1 MLTFASML
9 KGQLK
14 TLDAFAP
21 YGTFHIALAYTLNWW
36 FNNKVIPIQTS
47 ITTGTIV
54 VGTTVIPFTCT
65 VRPIAA
71 STFNFNP
78 LLLKTAMTGPTAF
91 ENLFDYIGKT
101 ITATL
106 SMWTANPELDETG
119 TSKMPGVLSTFP
131 VTFYTNHFRAIGTKH
146 KLEVAAMNPVDEDI
160 FYLIWNNFE
169 NNLKL
174 AINQINPVIS
184 MVSGMAPITY
194 VMYSQTPPQG
204 LYNGQATVKLIA
216 P

>member
-21 YGTFHIALAYTLNWW
+21 YGAFHIALAYTLNWW
-36 FNNKVIPIQTS
+36 FNNKLIPIQTS
-47 ITTGTIV
+47 ITTGTII
-54 VGTTVIPFTCT
+54 VGTSVVPFTCP
-65 VRPIAA
+65 VRPIDT
-71 STFNFNP
+71 SVFSFNP
-78 LLLKTAMTGPTAF
+78 ILIKTAMTGPTAF
-91 ENLFDYIGKT
+91 ENLFDYIGKIVT
-101 ITATL
+101 VSL
-106 SMWTANPELDETG
+106 SMWTANPKLDEVG
-119 TSKMPGVLSTFP
+119 TSKLPGVLSTFP
-131 VTFYTNHFRAIGTKH
+131 VTFYTNHFRALGTKH

-174 AINQINPVIS
+174 AINQISPVIT
-184 MVSGMAPITY
+184 MVAGMAPISY
-194 VMYSQTPPQG
+194 VMYSQIPPQG
-204 LYNGQATVKLIA
+204 MYSGQATIKLIA

>member
-36 FNNKVIPIQTS
+36 FNNKLIPVQTS
-47 ITTGTIV
+47 ITTGTII
-54 VGTTVIPFTCT
+54 VGTSVVPFTCP
-65 VRPIAA
+65 VRPIDACVF
-71 STFNFNP
+71 SFNP
-78 LLLKTAMTGPTAF
+78 ILIKTAMTGPTAF
-91 ENLFDYIGKT
+91 ENLFDYIGKIVT
-101 ITATL
+101 VSL
-106 SMWTANPELDETG
+106 SMWTANPKLDEVG
-119 TSKMPGVLSTFP
+119 TSKLPGVLSTFP
-131 VTFYTNHFRAIGTKH
+131 VTFYTNHFRALGTKH
-146 KLEVAAMNPVDEDI
+146 KLEVAAMNLVDEDI

-174 AINQINPVIS
+174 AINQISPVIT
-184 MVSGMAPITY
+184 MVAGMAPISY
-194 VMYSQTPPQG
+194 VMYSQIPPQG
-204 LYNGQATVKLIA
+204 MYSGQATIKLIA

>member
-36 FNNKVIPIQTS
+36 FNNKLIPIQTS
-47 ITTGTIV
+47 ITTGTII
-54 VGTTVIPFTCT
+54 VGTSVVPFTCP
-65 VRPIAA
+65 VRPIDA
-71 STFNFNP
+71 SVFNFNP
-78 LLLKTAMTGPTAF
+78 ILIKTAMTGPLAF
-91 ENLFDYIGKT
+91 ENLFDYIGKIVT
-101 ITATL
+101 VSL
-106 SMWTANPELDETG
+106 SMWTANPKLDEVG
-119 TSKMPGVLSTFP
+119 TSKLPGVLSTFP
-131 VTFYTNHFRAIGTKH
+131 VTFYTNHFRALGTKH

-174 AINQINPVIS
+174 AINQISPVIT
-184 MVSGMAPITY
+184 MVAGTAPISY
-194 VMYSQTPPQG
+194 VMYSQIPPQG
-204 LYNGQATVKLIA
+204 MYSGQATIKLIT

>member
-1 MLTFASML
+1 MLTFSTML
-9 KGQLK
+9 KGQLE

-21 YGTFHIALAYTLNWW
+21 YGTFHIALAFTLNWW

-47 ITTGTIV
+47 TTAGTIV
-54 VGTTVIPFTCT
+54 VGTSTVPFTCP
-65 VRPIAA
+65 VRPIST
-71 STFNFNP
+71 STFSFSP
-78 LLLKTAMTGPTAF
+78 ILIKTAMTGQLAF

-106 SMWTANPELDETG
+106 SMWTANPELDEIG

-131 VTFYTNHFRAIGTKH
+131 VNFYTEHFRGIGTKH
-146 KLEVAAMNPVDEDI
+146 RLEVAAMNPIDEDI

-169 NNLKL
+169 TNLKI
-174 AINQINPVIS
+174 AINKISPVIS
-184 MVSGMAPITY
+184 LVSGMAPISY
-194 VMYSQTPPQG
+194 VMYSQMPPQG
-204 LYNGQATVKLIA
+204 LYTGQATVKLIA